1 MLLSTDTVRPSD
13 RVAYWRDV
21 VCETFVA
28 LDCRSTLR
36 ERFRGSIASRDAGG
50 LNLTRVD
57 SDAQTVVR
65 TRRLIARSSDDMM
78 LVSFAV
84 QGEGR
89 VVQDGREARLE
100 PGDFALYDTTRPY
113 ELLFDAPF
121 THWVLK
127 VPRAEI
133 RRRLGTPE
141 ALTAARV
148 PGAAP
153 LGRLTRDFLA
163 GFAALPATTSC
174 SVQEQLAGQAL
185 DLLTM
190 ALAEHVPA
198 RASQSAYRTAL
209 AARMR
214 GFVEQHLHRADLDG
228 AAIAGAFRVSARSV
242 RDVFAVE
249 GTTPGRYIL
258 ARRLER
264 ARTLL
269 ADPAQHQRAV
279 SEIADAAGFADPAH
293 FSRSFRAAFGQSPR
307 EAREMA
313 RERHTRRQACLPSL

>member
-13 RVAYWRDV
+13 RIAYWRDV

-36 ERFRGSIASRDAGG
+36 ERFRGSIVSHDVGG
-50 LNLTRVD
+50 LNLTQVN
-57 SDAQTVVR
+57 SDAHTVVR
-65 TRRLIARSSDDMM
+65 TKKLIAQSSDDMM
-78 LVSFAV
+78 LVSFAI
-84 QGEGR
+84 QGHGS
-89 VVQDGREARLE
+89 VVQDGREARLD
-100 PGDFALYDTTRPY
+100 PGDLALYDTTRPY
-113 ELLFDAPF
+113 ELLFDGPF
-121 THWVLK
+121 AQWVLK
-127 VPRAEI
+127 VPRAEVH
-133 RRRLGTPE
+133 RRLGTPE

-163 GFAALPATTSC
+163 GFAALPATTLH
-174 SVQEQLAGQAL
+174 SVQERLAGQVL
-185 DLLTM
+185 DLIAM
-190 ALAEHVPA
+190 ALTEHVPA
-198 RASQSAYRTAL
+198 RASQSAYRTVL
-209 AARMR
+209 ATRMR

-242 RDVFAVE
+242 RDVFAAD

-269 ADPAQHQRAV
+269 ADPAQHRRAIG
-279 SEIADAAGFADPAH
+279 EIAHAAGFADPAH

-313 RERHTRRQACLPSL
+313 RERHSRHRACLPPS